1 MKYNVLTSF
10 NQKYW
15 DEIGKTTIEKMDS
28 NWLASSDIFLYH
40 QLDYIP
46 KNDFK
51 KRTSWIDLYS
61 TCPELPKFVEQWKD
75 HPKANGEKNYR
86 TNAVKFVHKTFAIW
100 HQSKLQDEGWLIWL
114 DVDAFIYK
122 TIDTE
127 FIKKVCPDQ
136 YMISYMGR
144 PGKFSECGWIGF
156 NLSHPETK
164 NFISEWEELYLSG
177 KFIDL
182 KETHDSY
189 TFDHIRLSWNKPE
202 LFFNINSNAKTNKNP
217 FSQSLI
223 GTNIVHAKGSDKDY
237 LINRFVNRLTP

>member
-10 NQKYW
+10 NKKYW
-15 DEIGKTTIEKMDS
+15 DEIGETTISKLDD
-28 NWLASSDIFLYH
+28 NWLESSDIFLYN
-40 QLDYIP
+40 QLETIP
-46 KNDFK
+46 TNNFK

-61 TCPELPKFVEQWKD
+61 SCPELPEFVEKWKD
-75 HPKANGEKNYR
+75 NPKANGEKNYR

-100 HQSKLQDEGWLIWL
+100 HRAKLQKNDWLIWL

-122 TIDTE
+122 KVDDA

-136 YMISYMGR
+136 YMISFMGR

-156 NLSHPETK
+156 NLSHPETRK
-164 NFISEWEELYLSG
+164 FIEEWEELYISG

-189 TFDHIRLSWNKPE
+189 TFDYVRLQWNRPE
-202 LFFNINSNAKTNKNP
+202 LFYNINGNAKTNKNP

-223 GTNIVHAKGSDKDY
+223 GSNIVHAKGSDKDY
-237 LINRFVNRLTP
+237 LINRFVNRLT